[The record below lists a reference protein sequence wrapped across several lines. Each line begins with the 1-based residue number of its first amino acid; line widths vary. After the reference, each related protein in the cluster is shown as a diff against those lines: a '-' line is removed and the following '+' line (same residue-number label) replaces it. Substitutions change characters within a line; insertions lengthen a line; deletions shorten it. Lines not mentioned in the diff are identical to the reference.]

1 MAIDLEIRGIK
12 YRIGKLSAMKQLHVS
27 RKIAPLVPALLP
39 IMLELA
45 SSKGMAPVQPAA
57 DAPLV
62 GGTAPE
68 VAVADGS
75 GILSRPQLLQPFAD
89 GLASLPDDQAEY
101 VIGECLSVVQ
111 RFQGN
116 SWFSI
121 WAPAARQP
129 TYEDIDLA
137 TMIELSVKVIADSL
151 GPFIAGWLT
160 SPASHPSTMA

>member
-1 MAIDLEIRGIK
+1 MPSDIEIRQVK

-45 SSKGMAPVQPAA
+45 SPKGDTPVQAGAGNVTQAA
-57 DAPLV
+57 
-62 GGTAPE
+62 GS
-68 VAVADGS
+68 DGS
-75 GILSRPQLLQPFAD
+75 ALLSQPRLLQPFAD

-101 VIGECLSVVQ
+101 VIGECLAVVQ

-116 SWFSI
+116 AWFSI
-121 WAPAARQP
+121 WSPAAKLP
-129 TYEDIDLA
+129 IYDDIDLSI
-137 TMIELSVKVIADSL
+137 MIELSVKVIADSL

-160 SPASHPSTMA
+160 SPASHPPAMA